1 MTRYHGRHR
10 APTSTGRTAAKLAV
24 TGLVVGAPLTAL
36 AAPASAATTGQWDA
50 VAQCE
55 SGGNY
60 AINTGNGF
68 YGGLQ
73 FTLSTWAAYGGT
85 GAPQNAS
92 KSAQIAVAER
102 VLAGQGKGAWPV
114 CGTGLGA
121 ANPTPVQ
128 AQNRSAPAATPT
140 RTVPTTPAATP
151 TRTVPSA
158 PAATPTRTVPSAPA
172 ATPTRTVP
180 SAPAATPTRTVPS
193 APAATPTRTVP
204 SAPPSVRSAPRVVA
218 PSVVGQSTRATEGAG
233 DADADDSTAA
243 APRATTPSR
252 DSAAAR
258 SYVVRSGDTLA
269 KIAAACQVR
278 GGYQAI
284 FALNRGTIK
293 NVNLIYPGETLTL
306 G

>member
-10 APTSTGRTAAKLAV
+10 APTTTGRTAAKLAV

-73 FTLSTWAAYGGT
+73 FTLSTWAAYGGR

-92 KSAQIAVAER
+92 KSEQIAVAER

-121 ANPTPVQ
+121 ATPTPVQ
-128 AQNRSAPAATPT
+128 AQNRSAPAAPS
-140 RTVPTTPAATP
+140 

-158 PAATPTRTVPSAPA
+158 PAATPTRTVPS
-172 ATPTRTVP
+172 
-180 SAPAATPTRTVPS
+180 
-193 APAATPTRTVP
+193 
-204 SAPPSVRSAPRVVA
+204 
-218 PSVVGQSTRATEGAG
+218 G
-233 DADADDSTAA
+233 DGDGDADDSTAA
-243 APRATTPSR
+243 APRATTPLR
-252 DSAAAR
+252 GSAAAR

-269 KIAAACQVR
+269 KIAAAHQVR

-293 NVNLIYPGETLTL
+293 NVNLIYPGESLTL

>member
-10 APTSTGRTAAKLAV
+10 TPTTTGRTAAKLAV

-36 AAPASAATTGQWDA
+36 AAPASAATASQWDA

-92 KSAQIAVAER
+92 KSEQIAVAER

-128 AQNRSAPAATPT
+128 AQTRPAPAATST
-140 RTVPTTPAATP
+140 RTVP
-151 TRTVPSA
+151 
-158 PAATPTRTVPSAPA
+158 
-172 ATPTRTVP
+172 
-180 SAPAATPTRTVPS
+180 
-193 APAATPTRTVP
+193 
-204 SAPPSVRSAPRVVA
+204 SAPRVVA
-218 PSVVGQSTRATEGAG
+218 PSLVGQSTSATVGAG
-233 DADADDSTAA
+233 DADADADDSTAA
-243 APRATTPSR
+243 APRAITPSHR
-252 DSAAAR
+252 SAAAR
-258 SYVVRSGDTLA
+258 SYVVQSGDTLA
-269 KIAAACQVR
+269 KIAAAHQVR

-293 NVNLIYPGETLTL
+293 NVNLIFPGETLTL

>member
-36 AAPASAATTGQWDA
+36 AAPASAATIGQWDA

-73 FTLSTWAAYGGT
+73 FTLSTWAAYGGR

-92 KSAQIAVAER
+92 KSEQIAVAER

-114 CGTGLGA
+114 CGTGLGST
-121 ANPTPVQ
+121 NPTPVQ
-128 AQNRSAPAATPT
+128 AQNRSAPAAPSTRTAPSTRMVPAAPTATPP
-140 RTVPTTPAATP
+140 RTVP
-151 TRTVPSA
+151 
-158 PAATPTRTVPSAPA
+158 
-172 ATPTRTVP
+172 
-180 SAPAATPTRTVPS
+180 
-193 APAATPTRTVP
+193 
-204 SAPPSVRSAPRVVA
+204 SAPRVVA
-218 PSVVGQSTRATEGAG
+218 PSVVGQSTPAPVGAG
-233 DADADDSTAA
+233 DGDGDADDSTAA

-252 DSAAAR
+252 GSAAAR

-269 KIAAACQVR
+269 KIAAAHQVR

>member
-24 TGLVVGAPLTAL
+24 TGLVVGAPLTAF

-73 FTLSTWAAYGGT
+73 FTLSTWGAYGGR

-92 KSAQIAVAER
+92 RSEQIAVAER

-128 AQNRSAPAATPT
+128 AQTRSAPAA
-140 RTVPTTPAATP
+140 AP

-158 PAATPTRTVPSAPA
+158 PAATPTRTVPS
-172 ATPTRTVP
+172 
-180 SAPAATPTRTVPS
+180 
-193 APAATPTRTVP
+193 
-204 SAPPSVRSAPRVVA
+204 
-218 PSVVGQSTRATEGAG
+218 G
-233 DADADDSTAA
+233 DGDGDADDSTAA

-252 DSAAAR
+252 GSAAAR

-269 KIAAACQVR
+269 KIAAAHQVR

>member
-128 AQNRSAPAATPT
+128 AQTRSAPAAPS
-140 RTVPTTPAATP
+140 

-158 PAATPTRTVPSAPA
+158 PAATS
-172 ATPTRTVP
+172 
-180 SAPAATPTRTVPS
+180 
-193 APAATPTRTVP
+193 TRTVP

-218 PSVVGQSTRATEGAG
+218 PSVVGQSTRATVGAG
-233 DADADDSTAA
+233 DGDGDADDSTAA

-252 DSAAAR
+252 GSAAAR

-269 KIAAACQVR
+269 KIAAAHQVR